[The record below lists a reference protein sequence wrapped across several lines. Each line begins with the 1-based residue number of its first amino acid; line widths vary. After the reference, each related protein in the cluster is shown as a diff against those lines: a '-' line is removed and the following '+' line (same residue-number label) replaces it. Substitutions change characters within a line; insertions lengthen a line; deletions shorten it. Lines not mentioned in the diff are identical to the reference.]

1 MTPEN
6 LKKYKEKEKR
16 MKDALALKTPDRVPI
31 DITGGTFMIT
41 RTGHTVAESNYDE
54 TLEIA
59 KEAATKFMLD
69 FEPDVISGL
78 GLTYAGEGRGHE
90 MQGGKTYFIAGMK
103 NVPID
108 DNSMA
113 QFVEFPTLLDDEFD
127 EFREDFTRWG
137 IKKCFPRVST
147 LLEPFADLDAEL
159 NHRGIINVID
169 SLSTP
174 KMRETIK
181 KIWEVADFYKEYRPK
196 FAKAN
201 QELAEL
207 GFPSFNGGRAAVP
220 FDKYSDDYRGMVLA
234 FVDIFEDEDFVLE
247 FCNKFHK
254 QQLEK
259 LSKLNPDGKLDGKF
273 VSMMLHKGSDDMMG
287 RNLYHKFYWDYLS
300 QIIDTVKA
308 RNMITYLF
316 CEGEYTNKL
325 DILAEVPPLSCY
337 MAFDKIDIKKAKET
351 VGKVCCIGGGFPSPL
366 LIYATP
372 DKIEEELK
380 KFLDIAMPGGG
391 YIFRLSAGINGAK
404 EENVE
409 RMFKVLHEYGKY

>member
-1 MTPEN
+1 MTAEN
-6 LKKYKEKEKR
+6 QKKYDEKLKR
-16 MKDALALKTPDRVPI
+16 MKDALALKTPDRVPV
-31 DITGGTFMIT
+31 DITGGTFMIQ
-41 RTGHTVAESNYDE
+41 RTGHTIAESNYDE

-59 KEAATKFMLD
+59 KEAAKKFMLD

-78 GLTYAGEGRGHE
+78 GLSYAGEGRGHE

-103 NVPID
+103 GVPID

-113 QFVEFPTLLDDEFD
+113 QFVEFPSLLDDEFD
-127 EFREDFTRWG
+127 EFRDDFTKWG
-137 IKKCFPRVST
+137 ITKCLPRISSV
-147 LLEPFADLDAEL
+147 LEPLKDLHVEL
-159 NHRGIINVID
+159 SHRGI
-169 SLSTP
+169 LSVADAVSKP
-174 KMRETIK
+174 EMKEMIYK
-181 KIWEVADFYKEYRPK
+181 LWEIADFYKDYRPK

-201 QELAEL
+201 AELAEL
-207 GFPSFNGGRAAVP
+207 GFPSFNGGRAVVP
-220 FDKYSDDYRGMVLA
+220 FDRYSDDYRGMVLA
-234 FVDIFEDEDFVLE
+234 FVDIFEDEEFVLDY
-247 FCNKFHK
+247 CNKYHK
-254 QQLEK
+254 EQQAK

-300 QIIDTVKA
+300 EIIEVVRS

-316 CEGEYTNKL
+316 CEGEYTQKL

-337 MAFDKIDIKKAKET
+337 MSFDKVDIKKAKET

-372 DKIEEELK
+372 DKVEEELK
-380 KFLDIAMPGGG
+380 KFLDLAMPDGG

-409 RMFKVLHEYGKY
+409 RMFKVLHDYGKY

>member
-6 LKKYKEKEKR
+6 QKKYDEKLKR

-59 KEAATKFMLD
+59 KEAAKKFMLD

-78 GLTYAGEGRGHE
+78 GLSYAGEGRGHE

-137 IKKCFPRVST
+137 IKKCMPRVST
-147 LLEPFADLDAEL
+147 LLEPFADLEAEL
-159 NHRGIINVID
+159 NHRGILNVVD

-196 FAKAN
+196 FARAN

-207 GFPSFNGGRAAVP
+207 GFPNFNGGRAAVP

-234 FVDIFEDEDFVLE
+234 FVDIFEDEEFVLE

-254 QQLEK
+254 QQQAK
-259 LSKLNPDGKLDGKF
+259 LKALNPDGKLDGKF

-300 QIIDTVKA
+300 EIIETVRQ

-380 KFLDIAMPGGG
+380 KFLDVAMKDGG

-409 RMFKVLHEYGKY
+409 RMFKVLHDYGKY